1 MFFSPKLFSLCY
13 GVRLCVVV
21 VVVVV
26 VAVCARLYNDKT
38 VASHRKM

>member
-1 MFFSPKLFSLCY
+1 MCFFFFPKLFSLCY
-13 GVRLCVVV
+13 GVRLCV